1 MIPAVIGLS
10 ATQINIFINTNF
22 ATSCPEGSVSWL
34 QYAFR
39 LVQLPIGIF
48 GVAIGIAV
56 MPLLARHSANKNIE
70 GLKETFI
77 SSLIMVFCL
86 TIPAGAGLYFLSEP
100 IIRLVFERGAFSA
113 VDTIATAQALSLYS
127 IGLFAYSSN
136 KVLVPVFYALEKTRY
151 PVIASFITVCT
162 NILFIS
168 LTIDYFQHRAIAL
181 SVSISM
187 LINFFFLSII
197 VYRELH
203 GFSVKYVAVA
213 VLKILLA
220 TSVMSFFVIQAR
232 HFASAPLSGNP
243 WQSAS
248 TLLFI
253 ISAALVLYS
262 ALIYLLKVNEFS
274 EVMTKL
280 KGRFF
285 KRR

>member
-1 MIPAVIGLS
+1 
-10 ATQINIFINTNF
+10 
-22 ATSCPEGSVSWL
+22 
-34 QYAFR
+34 
-39 LVQLPIGIF
+39 
-48 GVAIGIAV
+48 
-56 MPLLARHSANKNIE
+56 
-70 GLKETFI
+70 
-77 SSLIMVFCL
+77 
-86 TIPAGAGLYFLSEP
+86 
-100 IIRLVFERGAFSA
+100 
-113 VDTIATAQALSLYS
+113 
-127 IGLFAYSSN
+127 
-136 KVLVPVFYALEKTRY
+136 
-151 PVIASFITVCT
+151 
-162 NILFIS
+162 
-168 LTIDYFQHRAIAL
+168 
-181 SVSISM
+181 
-187 LINFFFLSII
+187 
-197 VYRELH
+197 LH